1 MPDVIANSPNLSNAQ
16 PKAIRNRIK
25 TFPHNFFHP
34 QPIRNANVYL
44 MRMVLHNHTD
54 DESVEILSNLVP
66 ALKSSPSARLLI
78 MDTVLPNPGSVG
90 AVDEALMRY
99 RDLTMMQVFNTKER
113 ELGEFEELF
122 EKASS
127 AGNGNGNGNGGEGRL
142 VLKKMGRAVGSAL
155 SMMEVA
161 WESSL
166 TNGTTTG
173 HLTNGVNGVNGTL

>member
-25 TFPHNFFHP
+25 TFPHNFYQA

-54 DESVEILSNLVP
+54 AESVEIISNLVP

-78 MDTVLPNPGSVG
+78 MDTVLPEPGTVG

-99 RDLTMMQVFNTKER
+99 RDLTMTQVFNTKER
-113 ELGEFEELF
+113 ELGEFEELL
-122 EKASS
+122 ENASS
-127 AGNGNGNGNGGEGRL
+127 AGNGNGGEGRL
-142 VLKKMGRAVGSAL
+142 VLKKVGRAVGSAL
-155 SMMEVA
+155 SMIEVA
-161 WESSL
+161 WESTL
-166 TNGTTTG
+166 TNGTTAG
-173 HLTNGVNGVNGTL
+173 HLTNGVNGTNGTL

>member
-25 TFPHNFFHP
+25 TFPHNFFQP

-54 DESVEILSNLVP
+54 AESVEILSHLVP

-78 MDTVLPNPGSVG
+78 MDTVLPDPGSVG
-90 AVDEALMRY
+90 AVDEALMQY
-99 RDLTMMQVFNTKER
+99 RDLTMTQVFNTKER
-113 ELGEFEELF
+113 ELGEFEGLF

-127 AGNGNGNGNGGEGRL
+127 AGNGNGNEGEGRL

-161 WESSL
+161 WV
-166 TNGTTTG
+166 
-173 HLTNGVNGVNGTL
+173 TNGVNDINETL

>member
-1 MPDVIANSPNLSNAQ
+1 
-16 PKAIRNRIK
+16 
-25 TFPHNFFHP
+25 
-34 QPIRNANVYL
+34 
-44 MRMVLHNHTD
+44 
-54 DESVEILSNLVP
+54 
-66 ALKSSPSARLLI
+66 

-127 AGNGNGNGNGGEGRL
+127 AGNGNGNGGEGRL

-155 SMMEVA
+155 TMMEVA

-166 TNGTTTG
+166 TNGTTMG
-173 HLTNGVNGVNGTL
+173 HLTNGVNGINGTL